1 MRVAR
6 CVSEEGSFDGV
17 FPNLSG
23 FLVPRGHQ
31 WHAPCVL
38 VCDPTALDVNINP
51 ASPAAPDPVVCDL
64 SRKFVRVL
72 RESADGLVAFE
83 FAIGWPDLAVE
94 LAMPR
99 PMFEE
104 FCSRQQVERL
114 ADDAASPT
122 LGGPRPQDD
131 AISGDE
137 A

>member
-1 MRVAR
+1 LTCEA
-6 CVSEEGSFDGV
+6 DT
-17 FPNLSG
+17 L
-23 FLVPRGHQ
+23 H
-31 WHAPCVL
+31 
-38 VCDPTALDVNINP
+38 VNINP
-51 ASPAAPDPVVCDL
+51 SPPAAPDAVVCDL

-104 FCSRQQVERL
+104 FCIRQQVERL

-122 LGGPRPQDD
+122 LGGPRQQDD

>member
-1 MRVAR
+1 MNIN
-6 CVSEEGSFDGV
+6 S
-17 FPNLSG
+17 P
-23 FLVPRGHQ
+23 
-31 WHAPCVL
+31 
-38 VCDPTALDVNINP
+38 PTAV
-51 ASPAAPDPVVCDL
+51 PDAVACDL

-99 PMFEE
+99 AMFEE
-104 FCSRQQVERL
+104 FCIRQRVERL
-114 ADDAASPT
+114 ANDAASPT
-122 LGGPRPQDD
+122 LGGQRSHDD